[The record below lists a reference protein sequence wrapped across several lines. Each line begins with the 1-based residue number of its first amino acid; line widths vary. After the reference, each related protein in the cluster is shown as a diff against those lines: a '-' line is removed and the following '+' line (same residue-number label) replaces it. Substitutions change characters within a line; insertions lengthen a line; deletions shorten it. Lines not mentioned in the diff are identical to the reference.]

1 MKKIVMFMILGIMLL
16 SCSSINK
23 EKTITVEE
31 ITIPYSMVT
40 QSVDLDDAMSL
51 DLFLQ
56 SGFDPNYRDENGETL
71 LMYIVK
77 SNSLKSLKVISEYD
91 IDLEAETLLEK
102 NNNVTSYK
110 VTKRAIDF
118 VKSKKALDILIELGA
133 NIDYVDNMGDPLII
147 KFLKEKPITYVETLI
162 EKGANL
168 NATDREEWTLLIWAA
183 SKNNK
188 ELVEKLIL
196 NGADINKVDFR
207 GNPAIYYAY
216 SEELILELLTPEI
229 DLNHKNVDGENI
241 VGEVYLRAISNSY
254 YDAVKKIIEIG
265 GNKNY
270 SSYGNTPLEIA
281 RDNRDEKMIKL
292 LKSLGVEE

>member
-133 NIDYVDNMGDPLII
+133 NIDYIDNLGDP
-147 KFLKEKPITYVETLI
+147 
-162 EKGANL
+162 
-168 NATDREEWTLLIWAA
+168 
-183 SKNNK
+183 
-188 ELVEKLIL
+188 
-196 NGADINKVDFR
+196 
-207 GNPAIYYAY
+207 
-216 SEELILELLTPEI
+216 
-229 DLNHKNVDGENI
+229 
-241 VGEVYLRAISNSY
+241 
-254 YDAVKKIIEIG
+254 
-265 GNKNY
+265 
-270 SSYGNTPLEIA
+270 
-281 RDNRDEKMIKL
+281 
-292 LKSLGVEE
+292 